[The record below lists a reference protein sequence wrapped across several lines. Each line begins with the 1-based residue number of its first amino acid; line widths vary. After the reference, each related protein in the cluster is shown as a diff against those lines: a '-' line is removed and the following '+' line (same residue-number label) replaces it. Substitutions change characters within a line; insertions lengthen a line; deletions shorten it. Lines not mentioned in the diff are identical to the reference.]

1 MNFKFS
7 IIAIVLITL
16 VSCKKNE
23 PLMESAE
30 LENSMVLYEA
40 NFTSAKHTTTG
51 IARIEMDET
60 KTILSFTD
68 FKTDNGPKL
77 LVYLSDDKND
87 SRFIDLGELKSTE
100 GSFYYE
106 VDPSIDFS
114 DYDNVLIWCKSF
126 SVLFGSAELEAK

>member
-1 MNFKFS
+1 MKFNFS
-7 IIAIVLITL
+7 IIIIGLIIL
-16 VSCKKNE
+16 VSCKKND

-51 IARIEMDET
+51 IARIEMGET

-68 FKTDNGPKL
+68 FETDNGPKL

-126 SVLFGSAELEAK
+126 SVLFGSAELVAK

>member
-1 MNFKFS
+1 
-7 IIAIVLITL
+7 
-16 VSCKKNE
+16 
-23 PLMESAE
+23 MENAG

-68 FKTDNGPKL
+68 FITDNGPKL

-106 VDPSIDFS
+106 VDPSVDFN
-114 DYDNVLIWCKSF
+114 DYDNVLIWCKSL